1 MRKSRTF
8 YNIFIP
14 FLLLGLGLVIG
25 FGSYIYSLTIQSVV
39 EGVEESQESLVTQIK
54 NTLEQKIQTIEYA
67 FNTYSTTKSFNTV
80 INSPLTEQDF
90 QTYRELNSQL
100 SYIATMGL
108 NGVQYSL
115 ISLEQNWSI
124 SGGSVSRLSNEE
136 RKEIYETY
144 VEPGNQSLFWKK
156 TDSGIRFVQTL
167 PVYSKKKKALA
178 LSDISLATLNNSL
191 QTNAGTPLYIINK
204 QGDLLY
210 SAKTEDQELA
220 GPQLSQIVEQASDK
234 MPSGRIKIKG
244 GNEGTI
250 TAIYS
255 KSSYNNWLYVTVL
268 DKTKV
273 SEALAATRVG
283 LIVMGFVIMLLI
295 VVVAYYLSIYL
306 TRPFRKIQSSLSK
319 NAEPVEQDEVDWI
332 IRSIGTIVS
341 EKESL
346 EHLIELEKPKLE
358 MQFVLNLLHNRL
370 NEEEVDRSVQRF
382 GYPIYE
388 NTAFVTMLIQ
398 LDSYGDRRPS
408 DKDVLLLALNNR
420 VRDTVPETERLL
432 PVVLNDQSQATV
444 LFFRNSGDPQIKKQV
459 MQYAKTIIKTTRESL
474 GFHVSIGISKVYGRL
489 MESKEACDMSLEA
502 LHQRLN
508 LGKESIIFYDDI
520 SSMSTGPIPLQYPN
534 ELEVHL
540 FEAIRL
546 GDEKEVSRYLYPLL
560 AEMMKHGKNPMHLEV
575 TLVRFVNN
583 LIQLE
588 QSIGAQVLM
597 TQSNAN
603 LYHRLLDTRNPEEIE
618 RILVQEL
625 IQPMVDSMKA
635 KSSRQISSIADQI
648 AVIVRTEYDQNISL
662 ESIGARLHYSPN
674 YLGSIFK
681 KEYDMTFSDYLMN
694 YRLEMAKKWLIDTEL
709 SVKDISERLRYQNPQ
724 NFIRNFRKR
733 EQVTP
738 GEYRKI
744 KLGG

>member
-25 FGSYIYSLTIQSVV
+25 FGSYIYTSTIHSVV
-39 EGVEESQESLVTQIK
+39 EGVEESQESLVTQIR

-80 INSPLTEQDF
+80 VNSPLTEQDF

-156 TDSGIRFVQTL
+156 TDTGIRFVQTL
-167 PVYSKKKKALA
+167 PVYSKKKKAIA

-191 QTNAGTPLYIINK
+191 QTNASTPLYIINK

-210 SAKTEDQELA
+210 SAETGEEALA
-220 GPQLSQIVEQASDK
+220 GPQISQILEQASDK
-234 MPSGRIKIKG
+234 TPAGQIKVKG
-244 GNEGTI
+244 SNGGAI

-268 DKTKV
+268 DKAKV

-319 NAEPVEQDEVDWI
+319 STGPAVQDEVDWI
-332 IRSIGTIVS
+332 IRSIDSIVS

-346 EHLIELEKPKLE
+346 ENLIELEKPKLE

-370 NEEEVDRSVQRF
+370 NEDETDRSVQRF
-382 GYPIYE
+382 GYAIND
-388 NTAFVTMLIQ
+388 NTVFVTMLIQ
-398 LDSYGDRRPS
+398 LDSYGDRQPS
-408 DKDVLLLALNNR
+408 DKDVLLLALNNM
-420 VRDTVPETERLL
+420 VRDIVPERERLL
-432 PVVLNDQSQATV
+432 PIVMNDQTQATV
-444 LFFRNSGDPQIKKQV
+444 LLFQNRNDSQIKKQV
-459 MQYAKTIIKTTRESL
+459 MQYAKTMIKMTRESL
-474 GFHVSIGISKVYGRL
+474 DFHVSVGISSIYGSL
-489 MESKEACDMSLEA
+489 MESKKACDMSLEA

-520 SSMSTGPIPLQYPN
+520 SSMTSEPIPLQYPN
-534 ELEVHL
+534 ELEMHL

-560 AEMMKHGKNPMHLEV
+560 AEMMKHGRNPMHLEV

-635 KSSRQISSIADQI
+635 KTSQQIRSIADQV
-648 AVIVRTEYDQNISL
+648 AVIIRTEYDQNISL
-662 ESIGARLHYSPN
+662 ESISSRLHYSPN

-681 KEYDMTFSDYLMN
+681 REYDTTFSDYLLN
-694 YRLEMAKKWLIDTEL
+694 YRLEMAKKWLVDTDM

-724 NFIRNFRKR
+724 NFIRYFRKK

-738 GEYRKI
+738 GEYRKL